1 TKPAVLTVQVD
12 LMPGT
17 LNRMGIG
24 VGFTG
29 EPNTYNATVY
39 YVGLSVDQDG
49 TVKEWEGVPADP
61 QNAIGEVAW
70 SGIDNA
76 AFSPDDWHTLTYTIN
91 TATGK
96 VSNVSLSGSNAD
108 YSSLHAIVNPGL
120 TYANTRYVTP
130 MGDAQS
136 GNGNGNIDNF
146 QLSAPL
152 SITLAA
158 APNLFAEDAGV
169 AASTGTVS
177 IPEVLEADLVIAL
190 SSSDTTEATVP
201 ESVTIVAG
209 VLAAT
214 FPIDAVNDS
223 EADGAQVVTL
233 TATAEGYAAGE
244 ALLTVTDSANGGST
258 TPAPVELGSHAA
270 TPGDSQVILAWTAST
285 GAASYNVKRST
296 TSGSGYETLGTA
308 SGTGYTDV
316 TAVNGTTYYY
326 VITAVNAAGESAPS
340 AEIVATPAALTDT
353 PSFGPG
359 TLILADRFGGNN
371 GDSLD
376 GRIPDGANLPG
387 RTWQQNGGYFGR
399 CDIQANTLNVRSMD
413 GEAYDLSSN
422 EAYTKPSVLIIRA
435 TLKPGT
441 LNRMGVGAGFTDST
455 NTGNST
461 YYFSG
466 LSLDENGTVK
476 EWNGIPGDPQTP
488 IRQVEWSGIDNAAF
502 SPDDWHT
509 LTYTVNTFTGRISN
523 VSLSGSNADYS
534 PLCSIYNEG
543 VTEPRLLFTTFMGDA
558 QSGNGN
564 GNVDNFLLFAPT
576 ITPSADP
583 YADWIAGFDF
593 TAFTNPDLTATGNPS
608 GDGLSNQLKFA
619 YGLDPSHA
627 EDFSNGLTREVWE
640 NFAGTRVADL
650 TASRRFHLGPDDRE
664 QVAGVNE
671 NGMGGNYAARYR
683 GFVTAPATGTYH
695 FWISADDEAELW
707 LADGTVRKTVNG
719 QTVALTNR
727 FGKLRIATVQD
738 SVLDPV
744 VFQDF
749 DKYPSQQSRAIQLT
763 AGQKYYFEVLHKQ
776 GGYSDH
782 VSVAWQTPNAARQI
796 IPASAFN
803 ADFTEA
809 ADLDSDGLPDSW
821 ELQVGLNPADNGLID
836 PRDGENADWDGDGIS
851 NLTEYQ
857 LGSNPKSDDS
867 GRNLLATTYATLPPQ
882 NYVSTTDHWNRDA
895 SGSLTAVE
903 RRGEI
908 SYNFTVAAGDA
919 GVYEIV
925 LGGGAAGIPRPVEKL
940 PLVFSINGNRIGAAV
955 LTSLNGG
962 TSSVALLTPWLP
974 KGDYTLTILHDNY
987 RTALQLRIDSLIIRT
1002 LAGSD
1007 VNANG
1012 RPDWLDQ
1019 RLAAD
1024 NRLTRI
1030 PASSLTSP
1038 LCIEGIA
1045 AQGVNRQGHTSSI
1058 PGLSLK
1064 VNDEPL
1070 TPKESID
1077 SSFYANVPL
1086 SESAPTTVTAS
1097 FQSGAVT
1104 ESHEITWAPVNLRV
1118 HQVLHIRKDD
1128 SLRLDAWVDGATG
1141 PPKTFTVTMDG
1152 TLLADPA
1159 GNTTHTSGQPFTA
1172 TFATAGTYTLV
1183 TNYSN
1188 RLPRTTVV
1196 HVHRANFG
1204 PDFSV
1209 RANAPREWFPPA
1221 LSP

>member
-1 TKPAVLTVQVD
+1 
-12 LMPGT
+12 M
-17 LNRMGIG
+17 
-24 VGFTG
+24 
-29 EPNTYNATVY
+29 
-39 YVGLSVDQDG
+39 
-49 TVKEWEGVPADP
+49 
-61 QNAIGEVAW
+61 
-70 SGIDNA
+70 
-76 AFSPDDWHTLTYTIN
+76 
-91 TATGK
+91 
-96 VSNVSLSGSNAD
+96 
-108 YSSLHAIVNPGL
+108 
-120 TYANTRYVTP
+120 
-130 MGDAQS
+130 
-136 GNGNGNIDNF
+136 
-146 QLSAPL
+146 
-152 SITLAA
+152 
-158 APNLFAEDAGV
+158 
-169 AASTGTVS
+169 
-177 IPEVLEADLVIAL
+177 
-190 SSSDTTEATVP
+190 
-201 ESVTIVAG
+201 
-209 VLAAT
+209 
-214 FPIDAVNDS
+214 
-223 EADGAQVVTL
+223 
-233 TATAEGYAAGE
+233 
-244 ALLTVTDSANGGST
+244 
-258 TPAPVELGSHAA
+258 
-270 TPGDSQVILAWTAST
+270 
-285 GAASYNVKRST
+285 
-296 TSGSGYETLGTA
+296 
-308 SGTGYTDV
+308 
-316 TAVNGTTYYY
+316 
-326 VITAVNAAGESAPS
+326 
-340 AEIVATPAALTDT
+340 
-353 PSFGPG
+353 
-359 TLILADRFGGNN
+359 
-371 GDSLD
+371 
-376 GRIPDGANLPG
+376 
-387 RTWQQNGGYFGR
+387 
-399 CDIQANTLNVRSMD
+399 
-413 GEAYDLSSN
+413 
-422 EAYTKPSVLIIRA
+422 
-435 TLKPGT
+435 
-441 LNRMGVGAGFTDST
+441 
-455 NTGNST
+455 
-461 YYFSG
+461 
-466 LSLDENGTVK
+466 
-476 EWNGIPGDPQTP
+476 
-488 IRQVEWSGIDNAAF
+488 
-502 SPDDWHT
+502 
-509 LTYTVNTFTGRISN
+509 
-523 VSLSGSNADYS
+523 
-534 PLCSIYNEG
+534 
-543 VTEPRLLFTTFMGDA
+543 
-558 QSGNGN
+558 
-564 GNVDNFLLFAPT
+564 
-576 ITPSADP
+576 
-583 YADWIAGFDF
+583 
-593 TAFTNPDLTATGNPS
+593 
-608 GDGLSNQLKFA
+608 
-619 YGLDPSHA
+619 
-627 EDFSNGLTREVWE
+627 
-640 NFAGTRVADL
+640 
-650 TASRRFHLGPDDRE
+650 
-664 QVAGVNE
+664 
-671 NGMGGNYAARYR
+671 
-683 GFVTAPATGTYH
+683 
-695 FWISADDEAELW
+695 
-707 LADGTVRKTVNG
+707 
-719 QTVALTNR
+719 ALTNR

-809 ADLDSDGLPDSW
+809 EDRENDGLPDSW

-940 PLVFSINGNRIGAAV
+940 PLVFSINGNRIGTAV

-1030 PASSLTSP
+1030 PATSLTSP

-1104 ESHEITWAPVNLRV
+1104 ESHEITWVPVNLRV

-1221 LSP
+1221 LSPILTVQADSRLAWQETTAVDAPRSFLVTPFDIGLRHVIARIPDDAIGAPSAIVDRGTVNAFYLAYVDETYDVQLIHTYPDGTRLMSGSIVAVGLPPDIYVRIQSIFQGTLFINGSETLWLTNADFDQNGIATLYFEWSGEGNPRMCSNVGIFTTPPAQN